1 MWPSRAPGTD
11 ADGGR
16 RDRAGSPVI
25 RLQRVDKTYTVRTR
39 AGRLRRDKRR
49 VLAVDGVSFTVGAGE
64 MVGYLGPNGAG
75 KSTTIKMITGI
86 LTPSAGEV
94 EVLGL
99 RPTGQRRALTR
110 RIGVVFGQRSQLWW
124 DLPLG
129 DSFDLLHH
137 LYRTEPARHRHNLRA
152 FVERLDLGDLLAVPV
167 RQLSLG
173 QRMRGELTAALLH
186 DPDLIVLDE
195 PTIGLDVV
203 SKYAV
208 REFLTE
214 TNRERGTT
222 VLLTTHDLDDVEQ
235 LCDRM
240 LIIDH
245 GRVLLDGTVEA
256 FKAEH
261 RTDRTLVVDLE
272 RADEPLELASG
283 RVVRT
288 DGPRQ
293 WIRFEPDVSA
303 AAVVAEVTARAP
315 VRDLAIEEPDIED
328 LIRDVYASF
337 ADDRPGGRPD
347 DAGSGGAGRGRAGW

>member
-1 MWPSRAPGTD
+1 MPQ
-11 ADGGR
+11 
-16 RDRAGSPVI
+16 PVI
-25 RLQRVDKTYTVRTR
+25 RLDRIAKSYTIRTR
-39 AGRLRRDKRR
+39 AGRVRRRKSDVR
-49 VLAVDGVSFTVGAGE
+49 AVDDVSFDVHAGE
-64 MVGYLGPNGAG
+64 MVGYIGPNGAG

-86 LTPSAGEV
+86 LTPSSGEI

-99 RPTGQRRALTR
+99 RPTAQRRALTG

-137 LYRTEPARHRHNLRA
+137 LYRTKPARHRQNLA
-152 FVERLDLGDLLAVPV
+152 SLVERLDLGDLLVVPV

-186 DPDLIVLDE
+186 DPELVVLDE

-208 REFLTE
+208 REFLAE

-222 VLLTTHDLDDVEQ
+222 VLLTTHDLDDIEQ
-235 LCDRM
+235 LCRR
-240 LIIDH
+240 LIVIDH
-245 GRVLLDGTVEA
+245 GRVLLDDAVSA

-261 RTDRTLVVDLE
+261 RTSRTLVVDLAE
-272 RADEPLELASG
+272 SSPPLELTSG
-283 RVVRT
+283 VVVRT

-293 WIRFEPDVSA
+293 WIRFDVATTA
-303 AAVVAEVTARAP
+303 AAMIAEVTARAP
-315 VRDLAIEEPDIED
+315 IRDLTIEEPEIEV
-328 LIRDVYASF
+328 LIRDLYA
-337 ADDRPGGRPD
+337 G
-347 DAGSGGAGRGRAGW
+347 